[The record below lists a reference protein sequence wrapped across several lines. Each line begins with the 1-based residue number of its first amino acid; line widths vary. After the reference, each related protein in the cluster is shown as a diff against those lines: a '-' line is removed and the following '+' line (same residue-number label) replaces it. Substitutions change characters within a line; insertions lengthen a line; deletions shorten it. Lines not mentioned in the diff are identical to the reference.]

1 MVERKQNS
9 GFRIRN
15 YRRRCLEASESF
27 GEIKKGIS
35 APYNTYFNV
44 ASLTKPVTAMVA
56 LRLVSLGK
64 LKLDEPLDQYWTD
77 PILQMIRDARCL
89 PQELFFLIRQ
99 DSRIGDG
106 AIRIKTKF

>member
-1 MVERKQNS
+1 MKV
-9 GFRIRN
+9 
-15 YRRRCLEASESF
+15 F

-64 LKLDEPLDQYWTD
+64 WKLDEPLDQYWTD
-77 PILQMIRDARCL
+77 PDIANDSETQDALPTRIILSHQTGFTELEMG
-89 PQELFFLIRQ
+89 PQ
-99 DSRIGDG
+99 
-106 AIRIKTKF
+106 

>member
-1 MVERKQNS
+1 MKENKIPVLGLGIIEEGALKQVKV
-9 GFRIRN
+9 
-15 YRRRCLEASESF
+15 F

-64 LKLDEPLDQYWTD
+64 WKLDEPLDQYWTD

-89 PQELFFLIRQ
+89 PQNCSFSS
-99 DSRIGDG
+99 DRIPGWRWTNKD
-106 AIRIKTKF
+106 KN